1 MPSSLP
7 ADGAPDRPEPAAP
20 GQVSTRRARL
30 WTVVRVVGSFALGI
44 LALYALNGDRDEL
57 VGASNLLGR
66 MSTGWLLAAILAEA
80 ASLCSFALLQRRL
93 LGAGRVRV
101 SLGWM
106 TSVSLAALTIAS
118 SVPAGPA
125 VSSIFLFRQ
134 YRRQKADDAVAGWV
148 ILSSLVF
155 ASLGLALLA
164 SAGVLIAYSESA
176 GYDLIGVIF
185 AVLALTVVVD
195 AVVWQRRW
203 LARVAIW
210 ALELSRRLLG
220 RPRRDAVVIVRGWME
235 RLAAVRLDWHDLAF
249 TIATGLG
256 NWVFDCSCLALCFVA
271 VGAPV
276 PWHGLLLAYGAG
288 QLASN
293 LPITP
298 GGLGIVENSLTIALV
313 AFGGAQVATVAAVLL
328 YRIITFWAYLPLGW
342 ANWAAL
348 HLVERRHDRRLA
360 LRSQAAEGR
369 RAPVGARRATGDAS

>member
-1 MPSSLP
+1 
-7 ADGAPDRPEPAAP
+7 
-20 GQVSTRRARL
+20 L